1 MTALL
6 LSLALAQDTLTLP
19 VGRAA
24 VLSLDA
30 PPTALS
36 ASNASFRVE
45 QLPPYLVL
53 VGVRGGEG
61 TFRLTQEG
69 ADRTVAVTIPDTGAV
84 SGAGFTADASPIALP
99 VDHGYLLPLPDDVVG
114 HLVVRPSL
122 VQVAPFGEDWLW
134 VQGKKDGVTDVV
146 VERSDHPPRIWTL
159 SVGTPGPTPADAHP
173 VTGSFTVPVGGT
185 LAIDLGTAPVG
196 QIVGHP
202 SRVQVRAA
210 EALDQSLELVGKKAG
225 TSWLVTGHAN
235 GAIGV
240 YELRIE

>member
-6 LSLALAQDTLTLP
+6 LTLAFAQDALTLP

-36 ASNASFRVE
+36 ASNATFRVE

-53 VGVRGGEG
+53 VAVRSGEG

-69 ADRTVAVTIPDTGAV
+69 GERSVAVSIPATGSVA
-84 SGAGFTADASPIALP
+84 GAGFTSDATPVALP
-99 VDHGYLLPLPDDVVG
+99 VDHGYLLPLPDDVAG

-122 VQVAPFGEDWLW
+122 AQVAPFGDDWLW
-134 VQGKKDGVTDVV
+134 VQGKKEGVTDVV
-146 VERSDHPPRIWTL
+146 VERSDHPPSIWTL
-159 SVGTPGPTPADAHP
+159 SVGTTGAAPPDAHP
-173 VTGSFTVPVGGT
+173 VTGTFTVPVGGT

-225 TSWLVTGHAN
+225 TTWLITGHAD

-240 YELRIE
+240 YEITVL